1 MAYIRPIVMV
11 YQEYASQ
18 SISTQQATLY
28 PCVIGPCY
36 QVINP
41 VDDQE
46 LAYAGVYSVAEG
58 FSAVPLPSRIA
69 GAEVVAS
76 SVQVLLKDLSFVVA
90 AGAIAEPVANTFVLP
105 DGVLPA
111 DVSVGDYVAVTF
123 GTDTPVQVDSGL
135 RVISIDPD
143 TKEITVNRS
152 ILLGGNTEV
161 GFQVEITRQVESY
174 SLPAGSAALTVDAE
188 NNTVSLVAVTYL
200 EYTVDTASVYVGY
213 KALRTDLTTVGT
225 VESATEAAS
234 VLGTLTSDNP
244 LGLGVLLTL
253 ANTDTPVKFLGVT
266 EDSLAG
272 YTAAKDTL
280 ELVDNVYGLV
290 PLTQNPAIL
299 NIFKAHCEAMSQP
312 EVGLWRRCFVS
323 TQLMTDKVLSEGT
336 TGAVETKSGEGRLL
350 FRDVSG
356 SFMSDL
362 VSAADQLEL
371 LNPDG
376 SVAFSVLVEE
386 VIGDDL
392 LEVTSVFPDAEAE
405 ALTSWAGAYQIKT
418 FLDKTQQAAELRLVS
433 QSFGSQRVCH
443 IWPDT
448 AVVEGE
454 QVPGYYLGC
463 AVAGM
468 VAGLPSHQGL
478 TRISVAGIEGLY
490 NANDYFTQSQLDTIA
505 DGGTFIFLQQN
516 TSSPPYIRHQ
526 LTTDM
531 STLELRELSFCK
543 NFDYVCVLLK
553 EVLDQ
558 FLGKYN
564 IVPST
569 LALLQTAAEAVLES
583 LRLNNLPKIGSPVLN
598 YKVDSVAQLEAIRDR
613 VEMYVSVNFPY
624 VLNTIG
630 LHVVSQ

>member
-11 YQEYASQ
+11 YQEYARQ

-28 PCVIGPCY
+28 PCIIGPCF
-36 QVINP
+36 QVIDP

-46 LAYAGVYSVAEG
+46 LAYAGTYSVAYG
-58 FSAVPLPSRIA
+58 FSDVPLPNRIP
-69 GAEVVAS
+69 GAKVVPE
-76 SVQVLLKDLSFVVA
+76 SVQVVLEDLLFVVG
-90 AGAIAEPVANTFVLP
+90 AGSIAEPVGNTLAIP
-105 DGVLPA
+105 MGVAAA
-111 DVSVGDYVAVTF
+111 DIKIGDYVAITF
-123 GTDTPVQVDSGL
+123 GTVVPAVVDSGL
-135 RVISIDPD
+135 RVISVDVEGG
-143 TKEITVNRS
+143 TLVVNRAIS
-152 ILLGGNTEV
+152 LGGNT
-161 GFQVEITRQVESY
+161 GAFSCEITRLVDSY
-174 SLPAGSAALTVDAE
+174 TLPAGSASLTVDAE
-188 NNTVSLVAVTYL
+188 DNLVSLLAITYQD
-200 EYTVDTASVYVGY
+200 YTVVSAKVYLGY
-213 KALRTDLTTVGT
+213 KALRTDLTSVGT
-225 VESATEAAS
+225 VESAQDAAGA
-234 VLGTLTSDNP
+234 LGKLTADNP
-244 LGLGVLLTL
+244 LGLGVLLAL
-253 ANTDTPVKFLGVT
+253 ANTNTPVKFLGVT

-272 YTAAKDTL
+272 YVAAKDTL

-299 NIFKAHCEAMSQP
+299 NVYKAHCEAMSQP
-312 EVGLWRRCFVS
+312 EVGMWRRCFVS
-323 TQLMTDKVLSEGT
+323 TALMTDKVLSDGT
-336 TGAVETKSGEGRLL
+336 TGTIETKSGEGRLL
-350 FRDVSG
+350 FRDTAG
-356 SFMSDL
+356 AFLTDT

-371 LNPDG
+371 LDAQGN
-376 SVAFSVLVEE
+376 VLFSVLVEE

-392 LEVTSVFPDAEAE
+392 LEVTSVFPDSNAE
-405 ALTSWAGAYQIKT
+405 ALEDWTGAYRIKT
-418 FLDKTQQAAELRLVS
+418 FLDKAQQAAEIRQVGRG
-433 QSFGSQRVCH
+433 FGSQRVCH
-443 IWPDT
+443 VWPDT
-448 AVVEGE
+448 AIIEGE
-454 QVPGYYLGC
+454 QVPGFYLGC

-468 VAGLPSHQGL
+468 VSGLPSHQGL
-478 TRISVAGIEGLY
+478 TRISVAGIEGLR
-490 NANDYFTQSQLDTIA
+490 NANDYFTQNQLDTIA

-516 TSSPPYIRHQ
+516 TSSPPYVRHQ

-531 STLELRELSFCK
+531 ATIELRELSFCK
-543 NFDYVCVLLK
+543 NFDYVCILLK